1 MCSQRSNNI
10 VLCNINKHYCLH
22 LYFFLGIQPIY
33 NELKLVL
40 IGSHDVGKN
49 SIGKEIFRKKVFSSW
64 KVLQHVDIEV
74 TRTVSGRRIHLTR
87 TPGWKEDLNNPQK
100 TKSKILQCVQSLYD
114 TKPDAVLLAL
124 KVESD
129 LSESTVNTLEDF
141 LSVQLWSH
149 TIVIFT
155 HGEKLAGSAI
165 ERYIRYKNL
174 QPLIDKC
181 GQRYFVLEKN
191 DEQIIETIEDFIV
204 SKDSAGCFKPNNQ
217 TNGDD
222 TLQIL
227 RDLVERI
234 RSKIASISGF
244 KEKFRRHSRKNAR
257 KQNNDY
263 KIRLEKKDAEIKR
276 LNKILKEKE
285 KEITRLESLSTRLST
300 QSPEKTAEL
309 EKTIDL
315 LNKELSKSYSKN
327 EELTKQ
333 IKMLQ
338 EQVPITHERENA
350 HVSYCS
356 RLAQDA
362 KPVNSR
368 KQTATPQHELTSNSK
383 CENSAYLIFENINIC
398 TDLLISNT

>member
-49 SIGKEIFRKKVFSSW
+49 SIGNEIFRKKVFSFW
-64 KVLQHVDIEV
+64 KIRKHIAIEV
-74 TRTVSGRRIHLTR
+74 THIVSGRRIHLTR

-114 TKPDAVLLAL
+114 TKPHAVLLVL

-129 LSESTVNTLEDF
+129 LSESTVITLEDF

-155 HGEKLAGSAI
+155 HGEKLAGSPI
-165 ERYIRYKNL
+165 ERYIKYKNL

-227 RDLVERI
+227 IDLVERI
-234 RSKIASISGF
+234 RSKIASISDF
-244 KEKFRRHSRKNAR
+244 KEEFQENAR
-257 KQNNDY
+257 KQNDDY

-276 LNKILKEKE
+276 LNKILEEKE
-285 KEITRLESLSTRLST
+285 REITRLQLLT
-300 QSPEKTAEL
+300 QSPQKIIAEL

-315 LNKELSKSYSKN
+315 KDKQLRESYLKN

-333 IKMLQ
+333 LKMLREQ
-338 EQVPITHERENA
+338 ERITHDRENA

-356 RLAQDA
+356 TLAQDA

-368 KQTATPQHELTSNSK
+368 RQTATPQHELTSNSK
-383 CENSAYLIFENINIC
+383 YEKMHI
-398 TDLLISNT
+398 